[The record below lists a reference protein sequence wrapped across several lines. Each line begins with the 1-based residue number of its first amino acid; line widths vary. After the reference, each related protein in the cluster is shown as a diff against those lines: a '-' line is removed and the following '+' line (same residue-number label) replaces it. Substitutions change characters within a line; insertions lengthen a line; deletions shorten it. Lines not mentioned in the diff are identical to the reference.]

1 MSGEVFWGSAQ
12 RQAGGHKERAPY
24 GGHVSPVC
32 AQWMSEEKT
41 AHQILSGTEEHP
53 TRERERAR
61 ERMRENIREIFRQ
74 REKIKE
80 WEKNKG

>member
-1 MSGEVFWGSAQ
+1 MLIVDLSGEVFWGSAQ
-12 RQAGGHKERAPY
+12 RQAGGHKARALS

-53 TRERERAR
+53 TRERQGAR
-61 ERMRENIREIFRQ
+61 ERMRENT

-80 WEKNKG
+80 GEKNKG